1 MRPGHR
7 RRAALLAAL
16 SFSTAAAGL
25 TGCGG
30 AAPDGHTAAGAVA
43 PGPERR
49 PGDNVAPQG
58 AVKFQ
63 RLGGPDAAGGSPPSA
78 GTPPTTPDAQTPAG
92 SGPGGGTA
100 TPDGI
105 PAPGPGTPPGGHD
118 PTPPGTPDTPGTP
131 GSPGP
136 APGTTPGGPGA
147 PGGPGTPG
155 SPGTPGAP
163 PGTTPPGTTPPPATT
178 PARLVLTAPTRAP
191 AADRWC
197 ERVTVG
203 IANTGSTAARSGTVR
218 FETHIIGALGIDWAT
233 VTTAQPL
240 SAPLAGGA
248 TRTQTYTVCVESWRV
263 PLGMHVET
271 RKVTADWS

>member
-7 RRAALLAAL
+7 LRAALFAAL
-16 SFSTAAAGL
+16 SFCTAAATL

-30 AAPDGHTAAGAVA
+30 TARDGHTAAGAVA

-58 AVKFQ
+58 PVEFQ
-63 RLGGPDAAGGSPPSA
+63 QLGGPAAAGGPPSSA
-78 GTPPTTPDAQTPAG
+78 GTPPGSPDARTPAG
-92 SGPGGGTA
+92 SGRGEGTAGPGGIPAADPGTPQGGGT
-100 TPDGI
+100 TT
-105 PAPGPGTPPGGHD
+105 APG
-118 PTPPGTPDTPGTP
+118 TPGTP
-131 GSPGP
+131 APPASPGP

-147 PGGPGTPG
+147 PGTPG
-155 SPGTPGAP
+155 G
-163 PGTTPPGTTPPPATT
+163 PGTTPGTPPAST
-178 PARLVLTAPTRAP
+178 PAALVLTGPLRAP

-203 IANTGSTAARSGTVR
+203 ITNTGSTAARSGTVG
-218 FETHIIGALGIDWAT
+218 FETHVIGALGIDWAT
-233 VTTAQPL
+233 VTTTQPL
-240 SAPLAGGA
+240 PAPLAGGT

-271 RKVTADWS
+271 RRVTATWS